1 MLQLIKLE
9 LKKGRLTSYLWGS
22 LIAYIAI
29 AGMMMLIYFVDG
41 ANIEEPAFRDYAELL
56 SMIDLLVRATFIVY
70 ASVLLSKLII
80 SEFKDKTIALLFAYP
95 VNRKK
100 LIFAKLTMVFVWT
113 FVNVIVANL
122 LIDLIM
128 VGVNTVAGYLSDP
141 LQAELLF
148 NHGLHVLMQAF
159 GAAGMSLLPLV
170 AGLRKNRSP
179 PPSYRLSP
187 SWRLSAP
194 TTLASASVPSSRY
207 PCPLRHWASSLPT
220 SAFAKLTGWMW
231 AKAVNRAKSWGG
243 VP

>member
-9 LKKGRLTSYLWGS
+9 LKKGRLTSYLWGA
-22 LIAYIAI
+22 LIAYFAI

-41 ANIEEPAFRDYAELL
+41 ANIEEPAFRDHADLL

-80 SEFKDKTIALLFAYP
+80 SEFKDKTITLLFAYP

-100 LIFAKLTMVFVWT
+100 LIFAKLAMVFVWT

-122 LIDLIM
+122 LVDLIM
-128 VGVNTVAGYLSDP
+128 IGVNSVAGYLSDP

-170 AGLRKNRSP
+170 VGLRKK
-179 PPSYRLSP
+179 
-187 SWRLSAP
+187 
-194 TTLASASVPSSRY
+194 SVPATIVSSIAIVAVV
-207 PCPLRHWASSLPT
+207 CSNNLGFSLSSIIAIPLSLAALGIIITCLSFRHIDRVDV
-220 SAFAKLTGWMW
+220 G
-231 AKAVNRAKSWGG
+231 
-243 VP
+243 

>member
-41 ANIEEPAFRDYAELL
+41 ANIEEPAFRDYADLL

-95 VNRKK
+95 VSRKK
-100 LIFAKLTMVFVWT
+100 LIFAKLAMVFVWT

-128 VGVNTVAGYLSDP
+128 IGVNRVAGYLSDP

-148 NHGLHVLMQAF
+148 NHGLQVLMQAF

-170 AGLRKNRSP
+170 AGLRKK
-179 PPSYRLSP
+179 
-187 SWRLSAP
+187 
-194 TTLASASVPSSRY
+194 SVPATIVSSIAIVAVV
-207 PCPLRHWASSLPT
+207 CSNNLGFSLSSIIAVPLSLAALGIIITYLSFRHIDRVDV
-220 SAFAKLTGWMW
+220 G
-231 AKAVNRAKSWGG
+231 
-243 VP
+243 

>member
-170 AGLRKNRSP
+170 AGLRKK
-179 PPSYRLSP
+179 
-187 SWRLSAP
+187 
-194 TTLASASVPSSRY
+194 SVPATIVSSIAIVAVV
-207 PCPLRHWASSLPT
+207 CSNNLGFSLSSIIAVPLSLAALGIIIT
-220 SAFAKLTGWMW
+220 YLSFRQIDRVDVG
-231 AKAVNRAKSWGG
+231 
-243 VP
+243 

>member
-170 AGLRKNRSP
+170 AGLRKK
-179 PPSYRLSP
+179 
-187 SWRLSAP
+187 
-194 TTLASASVPSSRY
+194 SVPATIVSSIAIVAVV
-207 PCPLRHWASSLPT
+207 CSNNLGFSLSSIIAVPLSLAALGILIT
-220 SAFAKLTGWMW
+220 YLSFRQIDRVDVG
-231 AKAVNRAKSWGG
+231 
-243 VP
+243 